1 MPSML
6 ACAILELLAR
16 QPSSGYDLKKR
27 FTSSL
32 AFGWHAHDSQIYPAL
47 RRLEQAGLVDA
58 REESGG
64 GGPPRRVYALTD
76 AGSDTLLDWLR
87 SPLDDSH
94 QKSELILRVWAADLV
109 PSERMRELLSEVEEQ
124 ARQQI
129 LDMVA
134 IRNRLQERYGPPE
147 VATDSRQVGV
157 LLCLDHD
164 IQLLRAKLAWVERA
178 QNVIQTRAAFEKSGA
193 RSPEP
198 AA

>member
-6 ACAILELLAR
+6 GCAILELLAR
-16 QPSSGYDLKKR
+16 QASSGYDLKKR
-27 FTSSL
+27 FSSSL
-32 AFGWHAHDSQIYPAL
+32 AFGWHAHDSQIYPEL

-64 GGPPRRVYALTD
+64 GPPRRVYALTD
-76 AGSDTLLDWLR
+76 AGWEALLAWLR

-109 PSERMRELLSEVEEQ
+109 PADRMRQLLSEVEEQ
-124 ARQQI
+124 SRRQI
-129 LDMVA
+129 LEMVA

-157 LLCLDHD
+157 LLCLEHD

-178 QNVIQTRAAFEKSGA
+178 QNVVQTRAAFENFGA
-193 RSPEP
+193 ASAEP
-198 AA
+198 A